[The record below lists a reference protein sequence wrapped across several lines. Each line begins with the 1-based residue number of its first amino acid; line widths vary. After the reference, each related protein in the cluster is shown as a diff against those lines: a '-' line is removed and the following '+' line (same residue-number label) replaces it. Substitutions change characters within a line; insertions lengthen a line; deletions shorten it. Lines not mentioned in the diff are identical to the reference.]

1 MLIRKL
7 FAGYYVPFLQTILQ
21 IYPLAIFCPLQYGIL
36 FERHFFMNERKF
48 YGLLE
53 ITNYI
58 ELKVDDMLMF
68 TNWGDEKVDIVVFDK
83 NRV

>member
-1 MLIRKL
+1 
-7 FAGYYVPFLQTILQ
+7 
-21 IYPLAIFCPLQYGIL
+21 
-36 FERHFFMNERKF
+36 MNERKF